1 MCRGSQISLAIQVLP
16 ASTDSDNDPSF
27 QRYTVTT
34 VNDFIEQFL
43 IAVDFQ
49 DPVEV
54 TPETVLVDLPE
65 WDSLAALGVIVMFDI
80 EYGKTIIGDDLKQ
93 SITIQDLFN
102 LLSR

>member
-1 MCRGSQISLAIQVLP
+1 
-16 ASTDSDNDPSF
+16 
-27 QRYTVTT
+27 VTT

-54 TPETVLVDLPE
+54 TPDTVLLDLPE

>member
-1 MCRGSQISLAIQVLP
+1 M
-16 ASTDSDNDPSF
+16 
-27 QRYTVTT
+27 TT

-54 TPETVLVDLPE
+54 TPDTVLLDLPE

-93 SITIQDLFN
+93 SFTIQDLFN

>member
-1 MCRGSQISLAIQVLP
+1 MS
-16 ASTDSDNDPSF
+16 
-27 QRYTVTT
+27 T
-34 VNDFIEQFL
+34 VNEFIEQFL
-43 IAVDFQ
+43 LAVDFQ

-54 TPETVLVDLPE
+54 TPDTVLLDLPE

-93 SITIQDLFN
+93 SITIQDLYN

>member
-1 MCRGSQISLAIQVLP
+1 M
-16 ASTDSDNDPSF
+16 
-27 QRYTVTT
+27 TT

-54 TPETVLVDLPE
+54 TPDTVLLDLPE

-80 EYGKTIIGDDLKQ
+80 EYGKTIVGDDLKQ
-93 SITIQDLFN
+93 SITIHDLFN

>member
-1 MCRGSQISLAIQVLP
+1 
-16 ASTDSDNDPSF
+16 
-27 QRYTVTT
+27 VTT

-49 DPVEV
+49 ELVEV
-54 TPETVLVDLPE
+54 TPDTVLLDLPE

-93 SITIQDLFN
+93 SITIQDLYN

>member
-1 MCRGSQISLAIQVLP
+1 M
-16 ASTDSDNDPSF
+16 
-27 QRYTVTT
+27 TT

-54 TPETVLVDLPE
+54 TPDTLLLDLPE

-93 SITIQDLFN
+93 SITIQDLFT

>member
-1 MCRGSQISLAIQVLP
+1 MSTIQ
-16 ASTDSDNDPSF
+16 SF
-27 QRYTVTT
+27 V
-34 VNDFIEQFL
+34 EQFL

-49 DPVEV
+49 DPVDL
-54 TPETVLVDLPE
+54 TPETVLTDLPE

-93 SITIQDLFN
+93 CATLQDLFN

>member
-1 MCRGSQISLAIQVLP
+1 MTNIQ
-16 ASTDSDNDPSF
+16 
-27 QRYTVTT
+27 
-34 VNDFIEQFL
+34 DFIEQFL

-54 TPETVLVDLPE
+54 TPETVLLDLPE

>member
-1 MCRGSQISLAIQVLP
+1 MTTTL
-16 ASTDSDNDPSF
+16 TDF
-27 QRYTVTT
+27 L
-34 VNDFIEQFL
+34 EQFL

-49 DPVEV
+49 EPIEV
-54 TPETVLVDLPE
+54 TAETLLADLPE

-93 SITIQDLFN
+93 CATLQDLFN

>member
-1 MCRGSQISLAIQVLP
+1 M
-16 ASTDSDNDPSF
+16 
-27 QRYTVTT
+27 TT

-49 DPVEV
+49 DSVEI
-54 TPETVLVDLPE
+54 TPDTVLLDLPE

-93 SITIQDLFN
+93 SITIQDLFK

>member
-1 MCRGSQISLAIQVLP
+1 M
-16 ASTDSDNDPSF
+16 
-27 QRYTVTT
+27 TT
-34 VNDFIEQFL
+34 TFNDFLDQFL

-54 TPETVLVDLPE
+54 NAETRLVDLPE

-80 EYGKTIIGDDLKQ
+80 VYSKTIIGDDLKQ
-93 SITIQDLFN
+93 CATLQDLFN